1 VSEDF
6 ASLVDLASARL
17 GGRVLFANDE
27 FFASRHNLLKREDP
41 VSIPDKFTKNGK
53 WMDGWES
60 RRKRG
65 PGHDWCVI
73 ELGRRGVVRGV
84 DIDTSFFTGNFPEKA
99 SIEACDVTTAVSPRT
114 VDKLPWSSIL
124 SPVQLMGNAH
134 NRFAIGIHR
143 AVTHLRFHIYPDGGV
158 ARLRVYGEV
167 SVDWKKKS
175 KGLVDLAAI
184 ENGGRALLA
193 SDEHFGARN
202 NLLLPGRAPN
212 MGEGWESRRRRGP
225 GHDWVV
231 IRLGAPGHIET
242 VEIDTNHFKGNYP
255 DRAALEGAYAP
266 TATPDDFANHR
277 VTFAPLLPE
286 QKLRPHRRHLF
297 SKGLARHDA
306 VTHVRMKI
314 FPDGGVS
321 RLRLHGRPRLA

>member
-1 VSEDF
+1 MSDDF
-6 ASLVDLASARL
+6 TSLVDLASARL
-17 GGRVLFANDE
+17 GGRALFANDE

-41 VSIPDKFTKNGK
+41 VYIPDKFTPNGN

-73 ELGRRGVVRGV
+73 ELGRRGVIRGV

-99 SIEACDVTTAVSPRT
+99 SIDACDVTTLVTPKT
-114 VDKLPWSSIL
+114 VEKLPWSSIL
-124 SPVQLMGNAH
+124 SPVALSGNAH
-134 NRFAIGIHR
+134 NRFPIAINR

-158 ARLRVYGEV
+158 ARLRAYGEV
-167 SVDWKKKS
+167 AVNWKK
-175 KGLVDLAAI
+175 KGLVDLAAL

-193 SDEHFGARN
+193 SDEHYGLKN

-212 MGEGWESRRRRGP
+212 MGEGWQTRRRRGP
-225 GHDWVV
+225 GHDWVIV
-231 IRLGAPGHIET
+231 RLGAPGHIEK
-242 VEIDTNHFKGNYP
+242 VEIDTSHFKGNYP
-255 DRAALEGAYAP
+255 DSASLEGVFAP
-266 TATPDDFANHR
+266 GATADDFASGR
-277 VTFAPLLPE
+277 VSFASLLSV
-286 QKLRPHRRHLF
+286 QRLRPHRRHLIG
-297 SKGLARHDA
+297 KGLAKHGA

-321 RLRLHGRPRLA
+321 RLRIYGRPRLA

>member
-6 ASLVDLASARL
+6 TSLIDLASARL
-17 GGRVLFANDE
+17 GGRVRFASDE
-27 FFASRHNLLKREDP
+27 FFASRHNLLKPEAP
-41 VSIPDKFTKNGK
+41 VAAPDRFTPNGA

-65 PGHDWCVI
+65 AGHDWCVV

-84 DIDTSFFTGNFPEKA
+84 DIDTAFFTGNFPEKA
-99 SIEACDVTTAVSPRT
+99 SIDACDTTAAVTPKT

-124 SPVQLMGNAH
+124 SPVVLSGNAH
-134 NRFAIGIHR
+134 NRFPLTISR

-158 ARLRVYGEV
+158 ARLRAYGV
-167 SVDWKKKS
+167 VTVDWKKR
-175 KGLVDLAAI
+175 KGLLDLAAM

-193 SDEHFGARN
+193 SDEHFGVPN

-212 MGEGWESRRRRGP
+212 MGEGWQTRRRRGP

-231 IRLGAPGHIET
+231 VRLGAPGHLEK

-255 DRAALEGAYAP
+255 ESAALEGAFAP
-266 TATPDDFANHR
+266 EATVDDFAGNR

-286 QKLRPHRRHLF
+286 QKLRPHRRHLIQ
-297 SKGLARHDA
+297 KGLVRHDA
-306 VTHVRMKI
+306 VTHVRLKI

-321 RLRLHGRPRLA
+321 RLRLFGRPRLT

>member
-1 VSEDF
+1 VSDDF
-6 ASLVDLASARL
+6 TSLVDLASARL

-41 VSIPDKFTKNGK
+41 ISMPDKFTPSGK

-99 SIEACDVTTAVSPRT
+99 SIDACDVTASVTPKT
-114 VDKLPWSSIL
+114 VEKLPWSSIL
-124 SPVQLMGNAH
+124 SPTALSGNAH
-134 NRFAIGIHR
+134 NRFPIAISR

-158 ARLRVYGEV
+158 ARLRAYGEV
-167 SVDWKKKS
+167 AVDWKKK
-175 KGLVDLAAI
+175 GFVDLAAV

-193 SDEHFGARN
+193 SDEHFGLKN

-212 MGEGWESRRRRGP
+212 MGEGWETRRRRGP
-225 GHDWVV
+225 GHDWVIV
-231 IRLGAPGHIET
+231 RLGAPGHIER

-255 DRAALEGAYAP
+255 DSASLEGAFAP
-266 TATPDDFANHR
+266 GASADDFVNNR
-277 VTFAPLLPE
+277 VPFLPLLSV
-286 QKLRPHRRHLF
+286 QRLRPHRRHLI
-297 SKGLARHDA
+297 SRGLAKHEA
-306 VTHVRMKI
+306 VTHVRLKI

>member
-1 VSEDF
+1 MSDDF
-6 ASLVDLASARL
+6 TSLIDLASARL

-27 FFASRHNLLKREDP
+27 FFASRHNLIKREDP
-41 VSIPDKFTKNGK
+41 IFIPDKFTPNGK

-99 SIEACDVTTAVSPRT
+99 SIEACDTSAAVTPKN

-124 SPVQLMGNAH
+124 SPTVLAGNSH
-134 NRFAIGIHR
+134 NRFPIAIGR

-167 SVDWKKKS
+167 SVDWTKK
-175 KGLVDLAAI
+175 KGLVDLAAM

-193 SDEHFGARN
+193 SDEHFGAKN

-225 GHDWVV
+225 GHDWVI
-231 IRLGAPGHIET
+231 IRLAAPGHLEK

-255 DRAALEGAYAP
+255 DSAQLDGAFAP
-266 TATPDDFANHR
+266 TATTEDFAAGQ
-277 VTFAPLLPE
+277 VSFLPLLPT
-286 QKLRPHRRHLF
+286 QKLRPHRRHLID
-297 SKGLARHDA
+297 KGLAKHDRM
-306 VTHVRMKI
+306 THVRLRI
-314 FPDGGVS
+314 YPDGGVS
-321 RLRLHGRPRLA
+321 RLRLYGRPRLD

>member
-1 VSEDF
+1 MSADF
-6 ASLVDLASARL
+6 TSLIDLASARL

-41 VSIPDKFTKNGK
+41 IFIPDKFTPNGK

-73 ELGRRGVVRGV
+73 ALGRRGVVRGV

-99 SIEACDVTTAVSPRT
+99 SIEACDVSAAVTPKTIDR
-114 VDKLPWSSIL
+114 LPWSSIL
-124 SPVQLMGNAH
+124 SPTVLAGNTH
-134 NRFAIGIHR
+134 NRFPIAINR
-143 AVTHLRFHIYPDGGV
+143 AITHLRFHIYPDGGV

-167 SVDWKKKS
+167 AVDWTKK
-175 KGLVDLAAI
+175 KGLVDLAAM
-184 ENGGRALLA
+184 ENGARALLA
-193 SDEHFGARN
+193 SDEHFGAKN

-225 GHDWVV
+225 GHDWVI
-231 IRLGAPGHIET
+231 IRLAAPGRLEK

-255 DRAALEGAYAP
+255 DTAQLDGAFAPAATTE
-266 TATPDDFANHR
+266 DFAAGQ
-277 VTFAPLLPE
+277 VPFTPLLPS
-286 QKLRPHRRHLF
+286 QKLRPHRRHLI
-297 SKGLARHDA
+297 SKGLAKHDRI
-306 VTHVRMKI
+306 THVRLRI
-314 FPDGGVS
+314 YPDGGVS
-321 RLRLHGRPRLA
+321 RLRLYGRPRLA

>member
-1 VSEDF
+1 MSDDF
-6 ASLVDLASARL
+6 TSLVDLASARL

-27 FFASRHNLLKREDP
+27 FFASRHNLLKPEGP
-41 VSIPDKFTKNGK
+41 ISIPDKFTPQGK

-73 ELGRRGVVRGV
+73 ELGLRGLIRGV

-99 SIEACDVTTAVSPRT
+99 SIDACDVAGSITPKT

-124 SPVQLMGNAH
+124 SPAVLAGNSH
-134 NRFAIGIHR
+134 NRFPIAINR
-143 AVTHLRFHIYPDGGV
+143 TVTHLRFHIYPDGGV
-158 ARLRVYGEV
+158 ARLRAYGEV
-167 SVDWKKKS
+167 AVDWKRKK
-175 KGLVDLAAI
+175 GVVDLAAV

-193 SDEHFGARN
+193 SDEHFGVKN

-212 MGEGWESRRRRGP
+212 MGEGWETRRRRGP
-225 GHDWVV
+225 GHDWVI
-231 IRLGAPGHIET
+231 IRLGAPGRIER

-255 DRAALEGAYAP
+255 ESASLEGVFAP
-266 TATPDDFANHR
+266 GAATEDFASNR
-277 VTFAPLLPE
+277 VTFAPLL
-286 QKLRPHRRHLF
+286 QAMKLRPHRRHLIA
-297 SKGLARHDA
+297 KGFAKHDA
-306 VTHVRMKI
+306 VTHVRLKI

-321 RLRLHGRPRLA
+321 RLRVYGRPRLA

>member
-1 VSEDF
+1 MSDDF
-6 ASLVDLASARL
+6 TSLVDLASARL
-17 GGRVLFANDE
+17 GGRALFANDE

-41 VSIPDKFTKNGK
+41 VYIPDKFTPNGN

-73 ELGRRGVVRGV
+73 ELGRRGVIRGV

-99 SIEACDVTTAVSPRT
+99 SIDACDVTTLVTPKT
-114 VDKLPWSSIL
+114 VEKLPWSSIL
-124 SPVQLMGNAH
+124 SPVALSGNAH
-134 NRFAIGIHR
+134 NRFPIAINR

-158 ARLRVYGEV
+158 ARLRAYGEV
-167 SVDWKKKS
+167 AVNWKK
-175 KGLVDLAAI
+175 KGLVDLAAL

-193 SDEHFGARN
+193 SDEHYGLRN

-212 MGEGWESRRRRGP
+212 MGEGWQTRRRRGP
-225 GHDWVV
+225 GHDWVIV
-231 IRLGAPGHIET
+231 RLGAPGHIEK
-242 VEIDTNHFKGNYP
+242 VEIDTSHFKGNYP
-255 DRAALEGAYAP
+255 DSASLEGVFAP
-266 TATPDDFANHR
+266 GATADDFASGR
-277 VTFAPLLPE
+277 VSFASLLSV
-286 QKLRPHRRHLF
+286 QRLRPHRRHLIG
-297 SKGLARHDA
+297 KGLAKHGA

-321 RLRLHGRPRLA
+321 RLRIYGRPRLA

>member
-1 VSEDF
+1 LSEDF
-6 ASLVDLASARL
+6 TSLVDLASARL

-27 FFASRHNLLKREDP
+27 FFASRHNLLKREDA
-41 VSIPDKFTKNGK
+41 VSIPDRFTPNGK

-99 SIEACDVTTAVSPRT
+99 SIDACDVTGAVTPKT

-124 SPVQLMGNAH
+124 SPVVLSGNTH
-134 NRFAIGIHR
+134 NRFPVLINR

-158 ARLRVYGEV
+158 ARLRVHGEV
-167 SVDWKKKS
+167 MVDWKRK
-175 KGLVDLAAI
+175 KGLVDLVAM

-193 SDEHFGARN
+193 SDEHFGVKN

-225 GHDWVV
+225 GHDWV
-231 IRLGAPGHIET
+231 ILRLGTPGHVDK

-255 DRAALEGAYAP
+255 DSASLEGAFAP
-266 TATPDDFANHR
+266 TATVDDFANNR
-277 VTFAPLLPE
+277 VPFVPLLPA
-286 QKLRPHRRHLF
+286 QKLRPHRRHIIG
-297 SKGLARHDA
+297 KGLARHDA
-306 VTHVRMKI
+306 LTHVRLKI

-321 RLRLHGRPRLA
+321 RLRLYGRPRLA